1 MEQGDHGKC
10 RIELLACPDHM
21 GEQLR
26 QMAEAKQER
35 ERRAAEFGLDEKFKR
50 MQALPDNDPSKD
62 VLAREI
68 VEWLFR

>member
-1 MEQGDHGKC
+1 MEDGDHSQC
-10 RIELLACPDHM
+10 TVELLACPDHM

-26 QMAEAKQER
+26 QMAEARQEH

-50 MQALPDNDPSKD
+50 MQALRDDDPNKD